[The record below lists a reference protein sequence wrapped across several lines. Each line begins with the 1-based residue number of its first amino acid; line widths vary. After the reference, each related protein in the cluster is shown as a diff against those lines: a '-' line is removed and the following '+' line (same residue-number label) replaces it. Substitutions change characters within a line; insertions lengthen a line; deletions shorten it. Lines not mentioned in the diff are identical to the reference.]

1 MKLTFEQWKV
11 QVDRHVLEQC
21 GLHADDL
28 PDYRYRDAYE
38 DNVKPATAARKAIMA
53 AKKDMGL

>member
-1 MKLTFEQWKV
+1 MNLSYDQWKL
-11 QVDRHVLEQC
+11 QVSRHVLEQC

-28 PDYRYRDAYE
+28 PDYRYRDDYD
-38 DNVKPATAARKAIMA
+38 DNVKPAITARRVVKA